1 MLLISTNA
9 WVLLVQYLHR
19 ISQHAQVYYGDVR

>member
-9 WVLLVQYLHR
+9 WVLPVQYLHR